1 MAGDLIA
8 GLRQGRQLRPGQVPG
23 RVDTAAIDV
32 EGRRETMGVQQAG
45 PLVHIGIAVV
55 ELDGHDGQRR
65 RAGGRRAANRQPA
78 ASAADATARDRHPG
92 IQNHPVMIYSSGRR
106 AIWMAASAT
115 RLRIRRRGLTR
126 PL

>member
-1 MAGDLIA
+1 VFSKLAHWYTSALPSSNWMVTTVSGAARAAAG
-8 GLRQGRQLRPGQVPG
+8 
-23 RVDTAAIDV
+23 T
-32 EGRRETMGVQQAG
+32 
-45 PLVHIGIAVV
+45 
-55 ELDGHDGQRR
+55 
-65 RAGGRRAANRQPA
+65 ANRQPA